1 LHVYQILTDDGTP
14 AEPEVVFA
22 AHLQFLESFFKI
34 TLSGITSDSL
44 EELNNIL
51 TKVYSSKGISEHTNC
66 INLKA
71 EDYPTFDDL
80 YNVVCN
86 ELQQEKLP
94 SRVANLERVKTYVAK
109 FATGGR
115 FATLWNGPSTL
126 MSDERLIVFN
136 FQSLFGAKNNIVANA
151 QMLVIMRYL
160 DQQIIN
166 IREMNRV
173 ADNPIHP
180 FVVLDEGYNFIDAEY
195 PVALD
200 FVFLWYKR
208 IRKYN
213 GSIMFLTQ
221 NLSDIMGNVAVVQ
234 KTTAIINNAQY
245 SFIFSLAP
253 ADLEIL
259 TELYR
264 NAGAI
269 NDTERSQIA
278 NAGNG
283 ECFAICSPKER
294 TSFHVVASDIVY
306 TLFEYPNALDKI
318 EQGDVRSPYNK

>member
-1 LHVYQILTDDGTP
+1 MHVYQILTDDGTP

-180 FVVLDEGYNFIDAEY
+180 FVVL
-195 PVALD
+195 
-200 FVFLWYKR
+200 
-208 IRKYN
+208 
-213 GSIMFLTQ
+213 
-221 NLSDIMGNVAVVQ
+221 
-234 KTTAIINNAQY
+234 
-245 SFIFSLAP
+245 
-253 ADLEIL
+253 EIG
-259 TELYR
+259 R
-264 NAGAI
+264 ASCR
-269 NDTERSQIA
+269 ER
-278 NAGNG
+278 
-283 ECFAICSPKER
+283 
-294 TSFHVVASDIVY
+294 V
-306 TLFEYPNALDKI
+306 
-318 EQGDVRSPYNK
+318 